1 MKTEKVSVNLSPVEL
16 GQIDCLVE
24 RGLFDSRSDFMRAS
38 ARKTL
43 DGYDDELQRFLKPDH
58 LKADDADLW
67 FTVGITGFSKKDFIA
82 FINSGKKINIRVIG
96 LLKISDSIT
105 PDEVLQVVKS
115 CKVHGKIVANKD
127 IKETLRQIE
136 DES

>member
-1 MKTEKVSVNLSPVEL
+1 MKTEKVSVNLNPVEL

-43 DGYDDELQRFLKPDH
+43 DGYNDELQRFLKPDH
-58 LKADDADLW
+58 LKADNADLW
-67 FTVGITGFSKKDFIA
+67 FTIGITGFSKKDFIA
-82 FINSGKKINIRVIG
+82 FIDSGKKINIRVIG
-96 LLKISDSIT
+96 LLNIPDSIT
-105 PDEVLQVVKS
+105 PDEVSRVVKS
-115 CKVHGKIVANKD
+115 CKVHGKIVASKD
-127 IKETLRQIE
+127 VKETLRQID

>member
-43 DGYDDELQRFLKPDH
+43 DGYNDELQRFLKPDH
-58 LKADDADLW
+58 LKSDKADLW
-67 FTVGITGFSKKDFIA
+67 FTIGITGFSKKDFTA
-82 FINSGKKINIRVIG
+82 FIDSGKKINIRVIG
-96 LLKISDSIT
+96 LLNIPDSIT
-105 PDEVLQVVKS
+105 PDEVLRVVKS
-115 CKVHGKIVANKD
+115 CKVHGKIIASKD
-127 IKETLRQIE
+127 VKEALRQID